1 MSSKSDLVIAIDFGT
16 TYTGVAYAYSPRNQ
30 GFTNP
35 EQIRDKIT
43 VVKSW
48 RGVGAVYSEKTPTTL
63 AYEVHND
70 KPIAWGGQVKQSHP
84 IIASQFKLGLQKD
97 APNHYRPPLSEPGAK
112 TSPFAQFFQSD
123 RGWKHPDLPNKKPSE
138 FVADYLNEVR
148 QFIVNT
154 ALPNDF
160 GDKFLRNITP
170 QYVLTVPAIW
180 RDKAKDLTKKAA
192 VRAGI
197 PLKDLTLV
205 SEPEAAALYC
215 ATLCREV
222 ELEDGDHFV
231 ICDADGG
238 TVVLSISCS
247 SVLICVCRI

>member
-1 MSSKSDLVIAIDFGT
+1 MSPKSDLVIAIDFGT
-16 TYTGVAYAYSPRNQ
+16 TYTGVAYAYAARNQ

-48 RGVGAVYSEKTPTTL
+48 RGVGALYSEKTPTIL
-63 AYEVHND
+63 AYDFDND
-70 KPIAWGGQVKQSHP
+70 KPIAWGGQVKPSHP
-84 IIASQFKLGLQKD
+84 IVASQFKLGLQED
-97 APNHYRPPLSEPGAK
+97 AHKHYRPPLSKPGAK
-112 TSPFAQFFQSD
+112 SYPFGQFFQSD
-123 RGWKHPDLPNKKPSE
+123 QGWKHPHLPNKKPFE
-138 FVADYLNEVR
+138 FAGDYLKEVR
-148 QFIVNT
+148 QFIVQT

-160 GDKFLRNITP
+160 GDKFLRNLAP
-170 QYVLTVPAIW
+170 QYVLSVPAIW
-180 RDKAKDLTKKAA
+180 RDKAKDLTQKAA
-192 VRAGI
+192 VQAGI

-231 ICDADGG
+231 ICDAGGG
-238 TVVLSISCS
+238 TVVLEIPSFSLS
-247 SVLICVCRI
+247 CVCRT